1 MGSCVLAG
9 RGESKVMPPL
19 SGVAA
24 FAATRGRATT
34 AATLATATAP
44 GTIQGAPAFLLYLAF
59 LADRVVDSAV
69 QAKTGDLFSILIG
82 RRYRAEPI
90 LGGRIIYEAT
100 NSSHGLGPL

>member
-1 MGSCVLAG
+1 MWRGG
-9 RGESKVMPPL
+9 RESKVVPPL

-59 LADRVVDSAV
+59 LADPVVDSAV
-69 QAKTGDLFSILIG
+69 QAKAGDLFSILIG

-90 LGGRIIYEAT
+90 LGGRIIYET
-100 NSSHGLGPL
+100 SNSSHGLGPS